1 MRNSKNVNNSALSS
15 ALKIMIVFAIAVVFL
30 LLVFFVVIRFVIR
43 GSEVEVPNIVGKSF
57 LEATQILNK
66 SHLGTPIIE
75 GEKYNAS
82 FPDGYV
88 VEQKPKPGTRVKKGR
103 EIKVFV
109 SKGAEAGVVPNIIGE
124 MVTDAQ
130 PALQSLGL
138 EVGTIT
144 KIHSEDFPQ
153 EGIIIAHTP
162 PPQAKVQKGAKINLL
177 VSLGR
182 PVVTYTMPDI
192 AGMYMDEAIELI
204 KQRGLKVGLI
214 EKEFSP
220 DVNEP
225 GIVLDQT
232 PQPGE
237 RIRQGTVVNFV
248 VSSISEN

>member
-1 MRNSKNVNNSALSS
+1 MKNSKKAKGSSLSPV
-15 ALKIMIVFAIAVVFL
+15 LKIMVVFAIAIVFL
-30 LLVFFVVIRFVIR
+30 LLVSFVVARIVIR
-43 GSEVEVPNIVGKSF
+43 GSEVVVPDIVGKSF

-88 VEQKPKPGTRVKKGR
+88 VEQKPKPGVRVKRGR
-103 EIKVFV
+103 EIKVFI
-109 SKGAEAGVVPNIIGE
+109 SKGTEAGIVPNIIGE

-153 EGIIIAHTP
+153 EGVIIAHTP

-192 AGMYMDEAIELI
+192 SGMYMDEAIELI
-204 KQRGLKVGLI
+204 KQRGLKIGLI
-214 EKEFSP
+214 EKEVSP

-232 PQPGE
+232 PQPGD
-237 RIRQGTVVNFV
+237 RIRPGAVVNIV
-248 VSSISEN
+248 VSAISGN

>member
-1 MRNSKNVNNSALSS
+1 MKNAKNVKGSSLSS
-15 ALKIMIVFAIAVVFL
+15 VLKVMIVFAIAVVFL
-30 LLVFFVVIRFVIR
+30 LLVSFVAMRIIIK
-43 GSEVEVPNIVGKSF
+43 GSEVVVPDIVGKSF

-66 SHLGTPIIE
+66 SRLGTPIIE

-88 VEQKPKPGTRVKKGR
+88 VEQKPKPGTRVKRGR
-103 EIKVFV
+103 EIKVFI
-109 SKGAEAGVVPNIIGE
+109 SKGTEAGVVPNIVGE
-124 MVTDAQ
+124 MVSDAQ

-144 KIHSEDFPQ
+144 KIHSEDYPQ
-153 EGIIIAHTP
+153 EGVIIAHTP
-162 PPQAKVQKGAKINLL
+162 PPKAKVQKGAKINLL

-192 AGMYMDEAIELI
+192 SGMYMDEAIELI

-214 EKEFSP
+214 EKEISP

-225 GIVLDQT
+225 GIILDQT

-237 RIRQGTVVNFV
+237 RIKPGTVVNIV
-248 VSSISEN
+248 VSAISEN